1 MSIKAKEAA
10 RRKRQNEKLLKMLET
25 ERQNVEGHKE
35 LAKIQTA
42 YVGVL
47 LNKLG
52 ATKESPV
59 TITNAEVREAL
70 TGCNVR
76 AIPDGVGTWKLYCE
90 ETKD

>member
-10 RRKRQNEKLLKMLET
+10 RRKRQNEKLRKM
-25 ERQNVEGHKE
+25 VEDARKDIAGHEE
-35 LAKIQTA
+35 LAKIHTA

-59 TITNAEVREAL
+59 TITNEEVREAL
-70 TGCNVR
+70 AKCDVR
-76 AIPDGVGTWKLYCE
+76 ATVADSCAWNLYCE
-90 ETKD
+90 VKD